1 MSDIMDDLR
10 AVENLPVVPARR
22 AAIQRI
28 LVHKIVTEHAPDL
41 HELILGVPVTADLR
55 EVILGGEQ

>member
-1 MSDIMDDLR
+1 MDDLR
-10 AVENLPVVPARR
+10 AVENLPVVPVRR
-22 AAIQRI
+22 ARVQRI
-28 LVHKIVTEHAPDL
+28 LVHKIVAERAPDL